1 MLKMCKLPHSK
12 TAENFTL
19 IALLYNTAVLIQ
31 FCFLNVLPSSK
42 PVETPLTEL
51 KFHEHIPILK
61 KEGIWQII
69 P

>member
-1 MLKMCKLPHSK
+1 MCKLPHSK

-42 PVETPLTEL
+42 L
-51 KFHEHIPILK
+51 
-61 KEGIWQII
+61 
-69 P
+69 